1 MKNYRKTIV
10 ENYKSQKLK
19 KKKKIRPYMKVDKKL

>member
-19 KKKKIRPYMKVDKKL
+19 KKEKNKTIYKSG